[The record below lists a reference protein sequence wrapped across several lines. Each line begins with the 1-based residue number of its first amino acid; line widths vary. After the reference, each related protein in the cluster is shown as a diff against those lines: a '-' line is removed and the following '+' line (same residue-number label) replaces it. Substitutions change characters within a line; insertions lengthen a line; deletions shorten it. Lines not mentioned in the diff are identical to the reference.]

1 VKDKHWDDHYV
12 VGVNYS
18 GNHDSSLVILN
29 EKSNVLFAGS
39 LERFTRVKQDGR
51 FLFEM
56 LNFVNWDKIKM
67 CAISTDSKAH
77 DSINKNSRFLPSL
90 PPSKKEKMSLRAMHS
105 NIFYEQLNHIP
116 VEKKFIC
123 HQRAHAA
130 SAAWASPFEEA
141 IVIAYDGGMFNCSS
155 FGGVYEF
162 NRKKGLH
169 EIEILSND
177 IFKRITCLYTFITA
191 LVGFT
196 PNKHEGKVTG
206 IAGAIIENVE
216 CTKELFSIYDHH
228 YSKMERGLQWRNQ
241 YSLTDIPYLSLNFP
255 ESHELFYL
263 LSKFNTFDLCKS
275 TQVLAEKYIRDL
287 ILNITQVYGN
297 EINICLAGG
306 LFSNVSINYIISNL
320 VKKEIF
326 VAPFMTDDGSAL
338 GAAYEVLFQEKRV
351 IPKPIEHVYFGK
363 EYDDLSVIKELKENR
378 INFEIVDDEAL
389 FISKKISEG
398 KIVGRFTGRSEFGPR
413 ALGNRSILANPYTN
427 GISSKLNTLL
437 NRSDF
442 MPFAPSL
449 MEEQALK
456 FSTDKVHP
464 SDFYMTRTVRCAD
477 NIQNEI
483 VHKDGTARPQYVS
496 RANSSFYRI
505 LEILNNKYGIDMVL
519 NTSFNSHEEPIV
531 ESPKDAISTFL
542 ETEIDF
548 LIMNEK
554 YVISIENNRSSR
566 SKKIQTNAKNN
577 RVMLD
582 FANDFYAYKSERA
595 ENS

>member
-1 VKDKHWDDHYV
+1 
-12 VGVNYS
+12 
-18 GNHDSSLVILN
+18 
-29 EKSNVLFAGS
+29 
-39 LERFTRVKQDGR
+39 
-51 FLFEM
+51 
-56 LNFVNWDKIKM
+56 
-67 CAISTDSKAH
+67 
-77 DSINKNSRFLPSL
+77 
-90 PPSKKEKMSLRAMHS
+90 
-105 NIFYEQLNHIP
+105 
-116 VEKKFIC
+116 
-123 HQRAHAA
+123 
-130 SAAWASPFEEA
+130 
-141 IVIAYDGGMFNCSS
+141 
-155 FGGVYEF
+155 
-162 NRKKGLH
+162 
-169 EIEILSND
+169 
-177 IFKRITCLYTFITA
+177 
-191 LVGFT
+191 
-196 PNKHEGKVTG
+196 
-206 IAGAIIENVE
+206 
-216 CTKELFSIYDHH
+216 
-228 YSKMERGLQWRNQ
+228 MERGLQWRNQ